1 MKGAGTVRLTT
12 WVGAGWG
19 DAGDPRES
27 FPREYQIGDFSGL
40 EIFTRAR
47 RTDLRV
53 G

>member
-1 MKGAGTVRLTT
+1 MPGTR
-12 WVGAGWG
+12 AS
-19 DAGDPRES
+19 P